1 MLGVVPEEKVIGGK
15 KEASPVTQAGPI
27 ILDSNSTEK
36 VSERVL
42 GVIPARLAS
51 TRLPKKML
59 RHIAGRPMLEW
70 VYEAAVRCPDLH
82 TIIVATDSEEIA
94 DLCRQRG
101 WPFRMTS
108 LDLPSGSDRV
118 QAVAEE
124 IPADIYVNI
133 QGDEPLL
140 RPEHLS
146 ALLRPFRRAHV
157 GVSTLR
163 VACPPESVT
172 NPNVVKVVTSLDG
185 RALYFSRSAIP
196 FDREHSHPGYW
207 KHIGLYAYRAS
218 ALQQF
223 TRLPYGELERAE
235 RLEQLRFLE
244 NGIAVYVETTGIDT
258 IGVDTQEDL
267 LAVERI
273 LGGRGPSPIA

>member
-1 MLGVVPEEKVIGGK
+1 VLGVVPEEKVIGGK
-15 KEASPVTQAGPI
+15 KEASPVTEADLI

-36 VSERVL
+36 PAQRVL

-59 RHIAGRPMLEW
+59 RRIAGRPMLEW
-70 VYEAAVRCPDLH
+70 VYEAAVRCPGLDA
-82 TIIVATDSEEIA
+82 TIVATDSSEIA
-94 DLCRQRG
+94 NLCLEHG
-101 WPFRMTS
+101 WPFQMTS
-108 LDLPSGSDRV
+108 PDLPSGSDRV

-140 RPEHLS
+140 QPEHLS
-146 ALLRPFRRAHV
+146 ALLRPFLRAHV
-157 GVSTLR
+157 DVSTLR
-163 VACPPESVT
+163 VACPPESVN

-196 FDREHSHPGYW
+196 FDRDHSHPGFW
-207 KHIGLYAYRAS
+207 KHIGLYAYRAD
-218 ALQQF
+218 ALYQF
-223 TRLPYGELERAE
+223 TCLPYGELERAE

-244 NGIAVYVETTGIDT
+244 NGIPVYVETTDVDT
-258 IGVDTQEDL
+258 VGVDTEEDL
-267 LAVERI
+267 LAAELM
-273 LGGRGPSPIA
+273 LGRQTHSPAL

>member
-1 MLGVVPEEKVIGGK
+1 VLGVVPEENVIGGK
-15 KEASPVTQAGPI
+15 KEASPVTEADPI

-36 VSERVL
+36 PAQRVL

-59 RHIAGRPMLEW
+59 RRIAGRPMLEW
-70 VYEAAVRCPDLH
+70 VYEAAVRCPGLDD
-82 TIIVATDSEEIA
+82 TIVATDSSEIA
-94 DLCRQRG
+94 NLCLERG
-101 WPFRMTS
+101 WPFQMTS
-108 LDLPSGSDRV
+108 PDLPSGSDRV

-140 RPEHLS
+140 QPGHLS
-146 ALLRPFRRAHV
+146 ALLRPFLRPHV
-157 GVSTLR
+157 NVSTLR
-163 VACPPESVT
+163 VACPPESVN

-196 FDREHSHPGYW
+196 FDRDHSHPAFW
-207 KHIGLYAYRAS
+207 KHIGLYAYRAD
-218 ALQQF
+218 ALYQF
-223 TRLPYGELERAE
+223 TRLPHGELERAE

-244 NGIAVYVETTGIDT
+244 NGIPVHVETTDMDT
-258 IGVDTQEDL
+258 VGVDTEEDL
-267 LAVERI
+267 LAAELI
-273 LGGRGPSPIA
+273 LGRQTHSPAL